1 MNKYVFPGADAS
13 LPLGWVVTQV
23 CHYYLPISYICR
35 LHPYVSVANCVHK
48 SPHFRLQYRLT
59 SANRTARKGQL

>member
-23 CHYYLPISYICR
+23 CHYCAHPSYICR
-35 LHPYVSVANCVHK
+35 LPSYAPVANRNHK
-48 SPHFRLQYRLT
+48 CPYLGRQYRLD
-59 SANRTARKGQL
+59 QC